1 MTLLVL
7 GFLPPGQALAYGPIT
22 RMFDWNAAGAISGY
36 GANDPNWLRNT
47 IYQSILSR
55 GANYPGIVTLQE
67 VCRRQ
72 ADELQPFMTSLGFGW
87 FGMYHARETTS
98 TCPGETSAGNV
109 GKTRFG
115 NAVWVW
121 GGGPTWAS
129 PPFPHQASGTAELRG
144 MTCLGPTAYGTHV
157 CSVHLVSGN
166 VPLADCQANDAFW
179 YVENRYALG
188 DRVVTGGDLNI
199 RAGTS
204 DVAPSGAN
212 NRCGWPGVTNPTVV
226 SWAYSNYWEADQFAG
241 SDNRVTRPGVGKID
255 YVWVKKGWGG
265 YFQDLGITSSQSDHY
280 LLEAFL
286 AW

>member
-1 MTLLVL
+1 MSRRMALSSRRSLTLLCMTLLVL

-129 PPFPHQASGTAELRG
+129 SPLPPPSQRNRRAARHDLPRPNCVRHARLLGASRERQRA
-144 MTCLGPTAYGTHV
+144 
-157 CSVHLVSGN
+157 
-166 VPLADCQANDAFW
+166 
-179 YVENRYALG
+179 
-188 DRVVTGGDLNI
+188 TG
-199 RAGTS
+199 
-204 DVAPSGAN
+204 
-212 NRCGWPGVTNPTVV
+212 
-226 SWAYSNYWEADQFAG
+226 
-241 SDNRVTRPGVGKID
+241 
-255 YVWVKKGWGG
+255 
-265 YFQDLGITSSQSDHY
+265 
-280 LLEAFL
+280 
-286 AW
+286 